1 MSLNSD
7 SPLISRREREVR
19 LYIYRHI
26 VETSTAPSVAETAQ
40 ALAVD
45 PADVEAAYLALA
57 KARALVLRPDSSAI
71 WMAMPFSNVPTAF
84 NVIVGGR
91 AYYASSAWDAF
102 GIPAL
107 LQDDA
112 RILTTCPDC
121 GAALER
127 RIAGGRLTDTRGLVH
142 FAVPASRWWDDV
154 GRTSATLLLFGS
166 EEHIDRWCDRN
177 EETRGAI
184 LTLEQ
189 TWTLAKRW
197 YSDRMV
203 PEWRRRTPAETMELF
218 ASIGLT
224 GDFWTM

>member
-1 MSLNSD
+1 MF
-7 SPLISRREREVR
+7 
-19 LYIYRHI
+19 IYRRI
-26 VETSTAPSVAETAQ
+26 VETSAAPSVAEAAQ
-40 ALAVD
+40 ALAAD

-57 KARALVLRPDSSAI
+57 KARALVLRPNSAAI

-84 NVIVGGR
+84 NVIVHGR

-112 RILTTCPDC
+112 QIVTTCPDC

-127 RIAGGRLTDTRGLVH
+127 RIVGGRLTDTRGFVH
-142 FAVPASRWWDDV
+142 FTVPARAWWDDV
-154 GRTSATLLLFGS
+154 ARTSATILLFGS
-166 EEHIDRWCDRN
+166 DEHVERWCDRN
-177 EETRGAI
+177 EEARGAV

-197 YSDRMV
+197 YADRML
-203 PEWRRRTPAETMELF
+203 PEWHLLSSAERTELF
-218 ASIGLT
+218 ASVGLT